1 MRKICLLLLIVPIL
15 KSKAQLPSEN
25 GIRYAD
31 VEYIFSQLPAAKQIE
46 SELRSLQ
53 SQLETKIK
61 AQYSEF
67 EKKYSMYINT
77 KEPDSTRRRLEKEL
91 QLMQDNIRKLQQ
103 DSEVI
108 LQRKQ
113 QQLMDPVSKKIQKAI
128 ADVAIENNFSF
139 ILNAGAGG
147 QDLVLHAES
156 EMDVSNLVLKK
167 LGINPTA
174 KQ

>member
-1 MRKICLLLLIVPIL
+1 MRKLCLLLLIIPIL
-15 KSKAQLPSEN
+15 KSEAQLPNEN

-31 VEYIFSQLPAAKQIE
+31 VEYIFGQLPAAKQIE
-46 SELRSLQ
+46 SELSSLR

-67 EKKYSMYINT
+67 QKKYAAHIST
-77 KEPDSTRRRLEKEL
+77 KEPDSTLRRREKEL
-91 QLMQDNIRKLQQ
+91 QLMQDNIQKLQQ

-113 QQLMDPVSKKIQKAI
+113 QQLIDPVTKNIQKAI
-128 ADVAIENNFSF
+128 ADVAKENNFSF
-139 ILNAGAGG
+139 ILNSGAGG
-147 QDLVLHAES
+147 QDLVLYAES

-167 LGINPTA
+167 LGINPIA